1 MDDLDQDLDG
11 LVTLPELQEALTA
24 RKTNKYFG
32 EEEFQMLRKHFSLA
46 DKDGNKG
53 LDISEILEFEE
64 KIAASPQR
72 EPDSGVLQGAAEF
85 IKQNDKDRDG
95 KISKKELSNAMQD
108 VLNHPDGAALM
119 MRMTQRHFPE
129 ADRDHDGLLD
139 AQEFHSLE
147 KAFEEKEGMVEA
159 EKLMDDLD
167 KDMDGLVT
175 KDEVRLAL
183 QDHRA
188 GKYFGEHEF

>member
-32 EEEFQMLRKHFSLA
+32 EEEFQRLRKHFSLA

-72 EPDSGVLQGAAEF
+72 EPDSGVL
-85 IKQNDKDRDG
+85 
-95 KISKKELSNAMQD
+95 
-108 VLNHPDGAALM
+108 HGAALM

-139 AQEFHSLE
+139 AQEFHLLE
-147 KAFEEKEGMVEA
+147 
-159 EKLMDDLD
+159 
-167 KDMDGLVT
+167 
-175 KDEVRLAL
+175 
-183 QDHRA
+183 
-188 GKYFGEHEF
+188 